1 MQIHRILNFGKGN
14 PTDMW
19 SDEMKEAIPRAVFF
33 SDRGNRVM
41 IYRLETGIVW
51 VFKTVCIGFGTESW
65 LSLCRESDTSTE
77 MSSRVLKSVM

>member
-1 MQIHRILNFGKGN
+1 MQLQIHIIHRILNFGKGN

-41 IYRLETGIVW
+41 IYGLETGIVW
-51 VFKTVCIGFGTESW
+51 VFKTICIGFGTEA
-65 LSLCRESDTSTE
+65 LA
-77 MSSRVLKSVM
+77 

>member
-1 MQIHRILNFGKGN
+1 MYNFNGGGLAQLQIHRILNFGKGN

-41 IYRLETGIVW
+41 IYGLETGMV
-51 VFKTVCIGFGTESW
+51 
-65 LSLCRESDTSTE
+65 
-77 MSSRVLKSVM
+77 